1 MKPFNIEIT
10 SIEKGPEELELQLP
24 IKAKTIKELPG
35 KDRPDYVLASL
46 ESSILWVNKEKGIN
60 KEIEFVVLCAKFKGQ
75 SINSGMKDM
84 TVAVAYVIDN
94 SIEKDVMLNFSK
106 CKYVAVA
113 KASAT
118 SKWNIFN

>member
-24 IKAKTIKELPG
+24 IKAKALKELPG
-35 KDRPDYVLASL
+35 KDRPDYILASL

-60 KEIEFVVLCAKFKGQ
+60 KEIDFLVLCAKFKGQ
-75 SINSGMKDM
+75 SINSDMKSM
-84 TVAVAYVIDN
+84 TIAVAYVIDN
-94 SIEKDVMLNFSK
+94 SIEQDVMLNFSK